1 VRCLQALAPRAAT
14 QASGEFPSI
23 WQARLKVQTLSF
35 GDSQLDDVVRDPRG
49 LARTVPVRLADCRS
63 DAPPPA
69 STGLAALTL
78 GILAIFCF
86 KPGMLW
92 TWRHHPARQELFSS
106 ASAFYDGARRKW
118 GIASLNTVPRRRACA
133 TGDRYDEELKLK
145 S

>member
-1 VRCLQALAPRAAT
+1 VSASTGAAGRN
-14 QASGEFPSI
+14 AGVGRIPLDMAGAAE
-23 WQARLKVQTLSF
+23 VQTLSF